1 MMPKVRC
8 WSKKK
13 KKKEGDSEFLCV
25 TTMEFLRL
33 LLCLKSE
40 MSQNRLPKEVMGA
53 QGGAQ
58 GRGCGP
64 GQPDL
69 EDGILAHYREVGT
82 G

>member
-1 MMPKVRC
+1 MG
-8 WSKKK
+8 S
-13 KKKEGDSEFLCV
+13 
-25 TTMEFLRL
+25 LRL

-40 MSQNRLPKEVMGA
+40 MSQNKLPKEVGGA

-58 GRGCGP
+58 GHGCGP

-69 EDGILAHYREVGT
+69 VYGNLARGREVGT

>member
-1 MMPKVRC
+1 
-8 WSKKK
+8 
-13 KKKEGDSEFLCV
+13 
-25 TTMEFLRL
+25 MEFLRL

-69 EDGILAHYREVGT
+69 VDGILAHYREVGT